1 MKTVNCRHA
10 LKVSLL
16 LLILLPLAGCSSD
29 DWLWILDPNGPL
41 AESSVYY
48 LIIDI
53 LLLGI
58 VIVPATALVLW
69 AFFRYRKGGKG
80 QYDPTFNHSML
91 VEVVVW
97 GIPVLVV
104 GVMSYFSYQGTRAV
118 EPYSP
123 DAVEHAVKAS
133 DSPQAPLR
141 IDVISTDWQW
151 LFVYPEQD
159 IAVSNRLVVPT
170 NRKVEMRLT
179 SAGVTNDF
187 YVLKVI
193 NQIYVMPGMRTKHNF
208 YLDRPGDYRGFSTE
222 FSGPGFSWM
231 NYKMKAVTP
240 EAFDQWITKAKAS
253 PQRMTWS
260 HFKEFA
266 QPTVNTGNVWTL
278 YGHVDSNLFTQVI
291 SKVKSGE
298 LTAVKPI
305 FMTEDM
311 QSEEFKA
318 HSTGEPKRGNN

>member
-10 LKVSLL
+10 LKAFLL

-53 LLLGI
+53 LLLGV

-91 VEVVVW
+91 VEVIVW

-133 DSPQAPLR
+133 GSQQAPLQ
-141 IDVISTDWQW
+141 IEVITTDWQW

-208 YLDRPGDYRGFSTE
+208 YLDRTGDYRGFSTE

-240 EAFDQWITKAKAS
+240 EAFDQWIAKAKAS
-253 PQRMTWS
+253 PQQMTWS
-260 HFKEFA
+260 RFEKFA
-266 QPTVNTGNVWTL
+266 EPTVNTGNIWTL
-278 YGHVDSNLFTQVI
+278 YSHVDPDLFNQVI
-291 SKVKSGE
+291 AKVKSGE
-298 LTAVKPI
+298 LSNPKPI